1 LSGYVTNDV
10 FNALANRVTNI
21 EMTGIFADNVYTS
34 TGQQVVVQYTIP
46 TNLYDTAVN
55 TIETDEIVE
64 PSEP

>member
-1 LSGYVTNDV
+1 
-10 FNALANRVTNI
+10 
-21 EMTGIFADNVYTS
+21 MTGIFADNVYTS

-64 PSEP
+64 PD